1 MDHDVVQFFMHF
13 ERVLNDKRY
22 KELEV
27 EYALCQKLPKVT
39 IPVSMVVNA
48 RNIYTKEIFE
58 DFQAQYIKSL
68 ELDVI
73 SCDED
78 GDDLVYTVVLHGNSK
93 ERK

>member
-22 KELEV
+22 KELEA

>member
-1 MDHDVVQFFMHF
+1 MQEIFI
-13 ERVLNDKRY
+13 
-22 KELEV
+22 
-27 EYALCQKLPKVT
+27 PKQ
-39 IPVSMVVNA
+39 
-48 RNIYTKEIFE
+48 YFE